1 MTSWTE
7 EELAEKRAIALFR
20 KLGYEYKDGR
30 DEIGPDCEAPER
42 KSYQDV
48 FLEDRIKA
56 AIKKF
61 NPWINERN
69 LQEAVK
75 KVTRVSAINAMRANS
90 TIHERLVRHIS
101 VKQDLGEGK
110 KGQTV
115 KYIDYDNPENN
126 DFLIVNQL
134 KFAGPEENIIPD
146 LVVYLNGI
154 PVGVIEC
161 KNPTIKNP
169 KEKAVD
175 QLRRYQNVRQPQAHE
190 GYEKLF
196 YPNQILVGA
205 WGDSAV
211 HSTIGADHSQFKAWK
226 DPYPLKKAELKE
238 FLGRQEISKQDILL
252 YSMFKKDR
260 LLDLIQNFTV
270 FKEEGGGMVK
280 MMARY
285 QQYRTVQKALE
296 RIMGA
301 DETDKRGGVVWHTQ
315 GSGKSLS
322 MLFLGLKL
330 RRLKNNPVIV
340 IVTDR
345 KDLDNQI
352 AQTFERCGFPNPIQ
366 ADSIE
371 HLREELKVDVGK
383 TVLTTIHKFQEPEK
397 EEEFQTVLN
406 DSKNVY
412 VMADEAH
419 RTQYKDLASFMRS
432 ALPNACYIGF
442 TGTPIEK
449 KYKNTRD
456 TFGRY
461 IDTYTIDESVKDG
474 VTVPI
479 MYEGRLP
486 NVWVEGK
493 TLDQIF
499 DRVFS
504 HKSEKERE
512 MIKSKYANEKAIAQ
526 SEERITQICMDIIDH
541 YEEHIKPNGFKG
553 QIVSVSRRAAAIYKE
568 KLEELNGPQSA
579 VIFSGDHNDPPLLK
593 KYHKTDS
600 EQNRII
606 ERFKKPREEDKLSFL
621 IVCDMLLTGFDA
633 PVEQVMYLDK
643 PLKEHNLLQAIA
655 RVNRP
660 KPGKNYGLIVDYYGI
675 SDNLEKALEMF
686 SKEDVEKAM
695 RPLEEELPRLESRH
709 RKAMSF
715 FDDVDIDDIEECVQ
729 VLKPE
734 DVRLKF
740 DVAFRKF
747 SESMDMMLPHPKAR
761 PYLDDLKKLGKIRRY
776 ARNRYRDEEID
787 ISGSG
792 EKVRELIDNYIRA
805 EGIERLQEGPVSI
818 LDDSFEEEVD
828 ELKSDEAK
836 ASEMEHAI
844 RHEITVRIDENP
856 VVYKSLKERLEE
868 IIEKKKQN
876 RIELTKA
883 LEEYGHIVKEIRE
896 VQEGSKA
903 EEMGLTDDEYAFYE
917 LVKEESEKR
926 FKDLGLD
933 DDKLIEIS
941 KEITDTL
948 KELAVIDFRKK
959 RDVQRR
965 MRGNV
970 KKILVNN
977 GWPKE
982 REKLDKTSSVIMDL
996 AEVRL
1001 NA

>member
-1 MTSWTE
+1 MTIPWTE

-20 KLGYEYKDGR
+20 TLGYNYKNGR
-30 DEIGPDCEAPER
+30 EEIGPDCASPER
-42 KSYQDV
+42 GSYQEV
-48 FLEDRIKA
+48 FLKDRLVA

-69 LQEAVK
+69 LAVAVK
-75 KVTRVSAINAMRANS
+75 KITKVSAINTMRANAE
-90 TIHERLVRHIS
+90 IHECLVRHVD
-101 VKQDLGEGK
+101 VKQDLGQGK

-115 KYIDYDNPENN
+115 KYIDYENPENN

-134 KFAGPEENIIPD
+134 KFAGPEQNIIPD
-146 LVVYLNGI
+146 LIVYLNGI

-161 KNPTIKNP
+161 KSPTVKNP

-175 QLRRYQNVRQPQAHE
+175 QLRRYQNVRQPQTHE

-196 YPNQILVGA
+196 YPNQILIA
-205 WGDSAV
+205 SWGDSAV
-211 HSTIGADHSQFKAWK
+211 HSTIGADHSQFKEWK
-226 DPYPLKKAELKE
+226 DPYPLKKAELKTL
-238 FLGRQEISKQDILL
+238 LGKQEISNQDILL

-270 FKEEGGGMVK
+270 FKEEGGGMIK

-285 QQYRTVQKALE
+285 QQYRTVQKAIE
-296 RIMGA
+296 RIMNA
-301 DETDKRGGVVWHTQ
+301 EKPKNRGGVVWHTQ

-322 MLFLGLKL
+322 MMFLALKL
-330 RRLKNNPVIV
+330 RRLKNNPVIL

-352 AQTFERCGFPNPIQ
+352 TQTFQRSGFPNPIQ
-366 ADSIE
+366 ADSIKN
-371 HLREELKVDVGK
+371 LREELTVDVGK
-383 TVLTTIHKFQEPEK
+383 TIMTTIHKFQER
-397 EEEFQTVLN
+397 EEEDEILLN
-406 DSKNVY
+406 DSENVY

-419 RTQYKDLASFMRS
+419 RTQYKDMASFMRS

-449 KYKNTRD
+449 KFKNTRD
-456 TFGRY
+456 TFGQY
-461 IDTYTIDESVKDG
+461 IDTYTIDESIKDG

-504 HKSEKERE
+504 DKSEKERE
-512 MIKSKYANEKAIAQ
+512 MIKSRYANEQAIAE

-541 YEEHIKPNGFKG
+541 YEKHIKPNGFKG
-553 QIVSVSRRAAAIYKE
+553 QIVAVSRRAAARYKQ
-568 KLEELNGPQSA
+568 KLDELNGPESA
-579 VIFSGDHNDPPLLK
+579 VLYSSLHNDEHLLK
-593 KYHKTDS
+593 QYHKTDAQ
-600 EQNRII
+600 QNHII
-606 ERFKKPREEDKLSFL
+606 ERFKKSMDEDDLSLL

-660 KPGKNYGLIVDYYGI
+660 RPGKKYGLIVDYYGI
-675 SDNLEKALEMF
+675 SDDLEKALDMF
-686 SKEDVEKAM
+686 SKDDIEKAL

-715 FDDVDIDDIEECVQ
+715 FDDIDIDDLEECVQ
-729 VLKPE
+729 LLEPE
-734 DVRLKF
+734 DIRLKF
-740 DVAFRKF
+740 DIAFRKF

-761 PYLDDLKKLGKIRRY
+761 PYLNDLKKLGKIRIY
-776 ARNRYRDEEID
+776 AKNRYRDEDID
-787 ISGSG
+787 IGGSG
-792 EKVRELIDNYIRA
+792 EKVRELIDKYIRS
-805 EGIERLQEGPVSI
+805 EGVEYLQKGPVSI
-818 LDDSFEEEVD
+818 LDDSFEKELD
-828 ELKSDEAK
+828 ELKSEEAK

-844 RHEITVRIDENP
+844 RHEISVRIDENP

-868 IIEKKKQN
+868 IIEHKKQH
-876 RIELTKA
+876 RIELSRA
-883 LEEYGHIVKEIRE
+883 IEEFGRIIKEIRD

-903 EEMGLTDDEYAFYE
+903 QELGLTDNQYAFYE
-917 LVKEESEKR
+917 LIKEEHRKR
-926 FKDLGLD
+926 YDTLEMD
-933 DDKLIEIS
+933 DDELIGIS
-941 KEITDTL
+941 KKITDGL
-948 KELAVIDFRKK
+948 KELAVIDFRLK
-959 RDVQRR
+959 RNVQRR
-965 MRGNV
+965 MRGQV
-970 KKILVNN
+970 KMVLVKN
-977 GWPKE
+977 GWSKKSHKIDE
-982 REKLDKTSSVIMDL
+982 TVGRIMQL